1 MMTVAE
7 YIGWETDELR
17 PVSLE
22 IRRRSSFVI
31 SDTYRTIRPLQW
43 KKGHHQL
50 CDRYLAK
57 ENLSIKRPL
66 KPIYYYEG
74 FFAFLVRLSLNE
86 WIHYSSMIILMHC
99 LAFLAFFLASIPPSW
114 QKVTTTTSAAVL
126 LLLTGF
132 FPSNPKVL
140 TNRQNET
147 QQRIFCWCYKM
158 AKFVIFLL
166 EKIVKMKRVNF
177 TYFKYTFFF

>member
-43 KKGHHQL
+43 KKDHHQL

-126 LLLTGF
+126 LLW
-132 FPSNPKVL
+132 
-140 TNRQNET
+140 R
-147 QQRIFCWCYKM
+147 
-158 AKFVIFLL
+158 
-166 EKIVKMKRVNF
+166 EKISSNRKALKTSSKWNYTKLHNF
-177 TYFKYTFFF
+177 LTARREASRS

>member
-126 LLLTGF
+126 LLWRDF
-132 FPSNPKVL
+132 FPSNTKAL
-140 TNRQNET
+140 T
-147 QQRIFCWCYKM
+147 
-158 AKFVIFLL
+158 
-166 EKIVKMKRVNF
+166 IVKMKLNKQSFVDITKCQNSF
-177 TYFKYTFFF
+177 LQSGYFELHV

>member
-126 LLLTGF
+126 LLWKKKKNPKN
-132 FPSNPKVL
+132 PSNRRAL
-140 TNRQNET
+140 
-147 QQRIFCWCYKM
+147 
-158 AKFVIFLL
+158 
-166 EKIVKMKRVNF
+166 KIVKMKLH
-177 TYFKYTFFF
+177 KASGFFLEKSSKGKESIFERKQV